1 MITTLKDK
9 SGATMTVG
17 LEIDDPVSSYTVR
30 PQGERAVGR
39 ADFVDSPGT
48 GHDRIFFHTQVD
60 DEFGGRGLAGLLV
73 RAALDDSIRSKV
85 TVVPV
90 CPVFAR
96 YLTAHGSEF
105 TARGG
110 VFRRPT
116 PADIA
121 VVTRAVRGEA

>member
-1 MITTLKDK
+1 MTATFKDR
-9 SGATMTVG
+9 SGATVTVQ
-17 LEIDDPVSSYTVR
+17 LEIDDLVSSYIVSLEGG
-30 PQGERAVGR
+30 PAVGR
-39 ADFVDSPGT
+39 ADFVDSPGV
-48 GHDRIFFHTQVD
+48 GHDRIFFHTEVD

-73 RAALDDSIRSKV
+73 RAALDDSIGRNV

-96 YLTAHGSEF
+96 HLKVHGSEF
-105 TARGG
+105 TAKGG

-121 VVTRAVRGEA
+121 VVTRAARGEA